1 MTDKH
6 SRNMEGK
13 EQQCHRASCGMHEPG
28 LAQGETEDVGEET
41 QVRTAVRWSQV
52 DQREAGSSL
61 ASLAPRRGAEEEAE
75 SIRRDKN
82 KLDEHVRP
90 TPWSEEAMAADQLW
104 IDKIS
109 EQQAVDIGQERL
121 AVVVDIGQ
129 GRLAAAVDIGQG
141 LLAAAVN
148 IGQGRLAVAVHA
160 FEEEDGEK
168 SAHRYR
174 IHLDGIEDHAQQ
186 VQCSASSRVLCSS
199 LKLG

>member
-109 EQQAVDIGQERL
+109 EQQAVDIGQ
-121 AVVVDIGQ
+121 
-129 GRLAAAVDIGQG
+129 G
-141 LLAAAVN
+141 LLAA
-148 IGQGRLAVAVHA
+148 AVHA

>member
-104 IDKIS
+104 IDK
-109 EQQAVDIGQERL
+109 
-121 AVVVDIGQ
+121 
-129 GRLAAAVDIGQG
+129 
-141 LLAAAVN
+141 
-148 IGQGRLAVAVHA
+148 
-160 FEEEDGEK
+160 
-168 SAHRYR
+168 
-174 IHLDGIEDHAQQ
+174 
-186 VQCSASSRVLCSS
+186 
-199 LKLG
+199 